1 MKQMKLILSL
11 LLVMALTAATA
22 LTLGS
27 CDKNGG
33 DDAVTT
39 QPREEAI
46 TITVTVTDD
55 KGTDTVFTIETKAWY
70 LRGAL
75 EQENLVQG
83 EEGQFGLY
91 VKFVNGIEADY
102 DKNGAYWGF
111 YKGGVYLPSS
121 IDQTLIEDGDAY
133 EIVYT
138 KG

>member
-1 MKQMKLILSL
+1 MKHMKLLLSL

-22 LTLGS
+22 WTLGS
-27 CDKNGG
+27 CDKNNG

-55 KGTDTVFTIETKAWY
+55 KGTDTVFTIETKAWN
-70 LRGAL
+70 LRDAL

-111 YKGGVYLPSS
+111 YKDGAYLPSS
-121 IDQTLIEDGDAY
+121 IDKTPIEDGDAY